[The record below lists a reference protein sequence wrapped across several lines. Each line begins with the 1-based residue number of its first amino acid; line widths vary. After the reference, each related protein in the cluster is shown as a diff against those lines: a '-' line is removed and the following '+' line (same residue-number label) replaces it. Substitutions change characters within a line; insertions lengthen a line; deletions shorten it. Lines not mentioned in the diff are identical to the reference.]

1 VCDHHLTSSKVNCP
15 VELREIKGDAIET
28 DSKILERM
36 IWCVTESEKIDMFVA
51 VVAVDTKEHKGK
63 WMKFLLRKHLL
74 AEDSMDLYMQL
85 LTCDLRGDS
94 PPPTLLCRMNG
105 S

>member
-1 VCDHHLTSSKVNCP
+1 
-15 VELREIKGDAIET
+15 
-28 DSKILERM
+28 
-36 IWCVTESEKIDMFVA
+36 
-51 VVAVDTKEHKGK
+51 
-63 WMKFLLRKHLL
+63 LLRKHLL